1 LNSQG
6 VPRTGRTAAVG
17 VVIDGPV
24 GAGLPRSDAFS
35 PLTADT
41 LSVEPWPSGSSDA
54 LHLLDFLARRHTARP
69 LLGLTRRPLSD
80 GHGHPLRGISRS
92 GSGLALASCHGLGP
106 EAAIGVMRHEL
117 AHALGLD
124 HCGRWD
130 CALSER
136 PHPMS
141 VEDRPASLCSDC
153 QARWEHLAEGAS

>member
-1 LNSQG
+1 LNSKG
-6 VPRTGRTAAVG
+6 VLYPRRTAAVG

-24 GAGLPRSDAFS
+24 VAGLPRAGAFS
-35 PLTADT
+35 PLSADT
-41 LSVEPWPSGSSDA
+41 LSVEPWPAGTSDA
-54 LHLLDFLARRHTARP
+54 VVLLDYLARRHPTRP

-80 GHGHPLRGISRS
+80 ECGHPVRGISRS

-106 EAAIGVMRHEL
+106 EAATGVMRHEL

-136 PHPMS
+136 PHPLG
-141 VEDRPASLCSDC
+141 VDDRPASLCSHC
-153 QARWEHLAEGAS
+153 QARWERLAEGAS

>member
-1 LNSQG
+1 MNSTG
-6 VPRTGRTAAVG
+6 VLYPGRTAAVG

-24 GAGLPRSDAFS
+24 VAGLPRGDAFS
-35 PLTADT
+35 PLSADT
-41 LSVEPWPSGSSDA
+41 LAVEPWPAGTSDA
-54 LHLLDFLARRHTARP
+54 VVLLDYLARRHPTRP

-80 GHGHPLRGISRS
+80 EQGHPVRGISRS

-106 EAAIGVMRHEL
+106 EASMGVMRHEL

-124 HCGRWD
+124 HCERWD

-136 PHPMS
+136 PHPMG

-153 QARWEHLAEGAS
+153 QARWENLAGGTS